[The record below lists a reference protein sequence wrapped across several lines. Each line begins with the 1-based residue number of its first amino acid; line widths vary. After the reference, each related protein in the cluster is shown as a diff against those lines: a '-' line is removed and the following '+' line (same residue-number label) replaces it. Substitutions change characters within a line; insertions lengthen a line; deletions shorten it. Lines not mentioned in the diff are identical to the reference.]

1 MLRPCADVN
10 PGVRTHPGPYT
21 DRVPARRPRLAPAQ
35 THDELVESLAHLRE
49 ELELPAGFPADV
61 EAEAQRAARAVSAD
75 PGTAEL
81 ADLRDI
87 EFLTIDPAG
96 STDLDQALHI
106 ERTPTGAVLHYAIA
120 DLPAFVTP
128 GAAIDAEARLRGQT
142 LYAADGRIPLH
153 PVVISEEAAS
163 VLPDQDRRAFVWR
176 FELDDGARP
185 LETTLRRA
193 VIRSRTQ
200 WTYVDAQAAIDAG
213 G

>member
-10 PGVRTHPGPYT
+10 PGRRTRTGAYT

-75 PGTAEL
+75 
-81 ADLRDI
+81 
-87 EFLTIDPAG
+87 
-96 STDLDQALHI
+96 LDQALHI

-142 LYAADGRIPLH
+142 LYAA
-153 PVVISEEAAS
+153 
-163 VLPDQDRRAFVWR
+163 
-176 FELDDGARP
+176 
-185 LETTLRRA
+185 
-193 VIRSRTQ
+193 
-200 WTYVDAQAAIDAG
+200 
-213 G
+213 